1 MHRNGFFRRDEST
14 PKPGDFLHAQRKWRR
29 FRETSLLRSQ
39 GDSSHAQRKW
49 RRWKHLAEILP
60 MNASH
65 GVCICTLPVVE
76 KTSFEIPSRVY
87 ELCYSY
93 LECYQAYGRCNP
105 RHLSHLPRQRP
116 KAIISA
122 RQQRRPALAAD
133 GQRAVQDGFT
143 VPSITIRGPFVRFF

>member
-76 KTSFEIPSRVY
+76 KTSFEIRPRGVLCGSLFFFSLFFHVCFWCPVCFGIATYFLSRSLWPDPQS
-87 ELCYSY
+87 LCVS
-93 LECYQAYGRCNP
+93 LSGGR
-105 RHLSHLPRQRP
+105 
-116 KAIISA
+116 IG
-122 RQQRRPALAAD
+122 AD
-133 GQRAVQDGFT
+133 TG
-143 VPSITIRGPFVRFF
+143 VRWMSNWWK